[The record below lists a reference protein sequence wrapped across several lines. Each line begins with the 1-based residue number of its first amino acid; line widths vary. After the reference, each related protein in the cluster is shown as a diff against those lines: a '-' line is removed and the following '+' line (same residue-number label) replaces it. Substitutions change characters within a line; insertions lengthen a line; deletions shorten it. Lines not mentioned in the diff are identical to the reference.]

1 MEIFL
6 TMEAENNANKARA
19 SFRFTIKNLG
29 CKCNRYEA
37 DALAL
42 FLAEQGGEEVTEE
55 QACDLALL
63 NTCTVTAE
71 AGRKSCQALR
81 RLRREHPAAV
91 IGVMGCH
98 SQLEDLSDLCDFQT
112 GVEGRLGLAEACL
125 KELQQRRRMG
135 QPSVEPERAAHPQ
148 EPGAALP
155 SEIGGTEASETAVAV
170 RAGQNWRPC
179 AHDSAYEELGTVRE
193 QTETRAQIKICDGC
207 NQFCTYCAICLARG
221 RVRSRGRSEIL
232 EEARALTAAG
242 HKEIVLTAT
251 HLCSFE
257 KEQGHDILALAEL
270 LEELDQT
277 PGLERLRLGSLE
289 PASLTPAFIS
299 RVSRLRTLCPHF
311 HLSLQSGSD
320 TVLARMHRQYSSEDY
335 RRVVQTLRQ
344 AFDDPAITTDIMVA
358 FPEESEAEFAE
369 SFHFAEEIGF
379 ARIHVFRY
387 SPRKGTAA
395 ARMKQVPAAISKAR
409 GEAMQKLAGKL
420 AETYAASRVGE
431 EDSFVAEQP
440 LGEGAF
446 NGVTSRYDPA
456 VLQRRKDGSVPHRGD
471 FVHCRVLRA
480 EGERLILEEI

>member
-1 MEIFL
+1 
-6 TMEAENNANKARA
+6 MEAEKNANKPGA

-42 FLAEQGGEEVTEE
+42 FLTEQGGEEVAEE

-125 KELQQRRRMG
+125 KELKQRRGMC
-135 QPSVEPERAAHPQ
+135 QPLTDPECAAHPQ

-155 SEIGGTEASETAVAV
+155 SEIGGTEASATAMAG
-170 RAGQNWRPC
+170 RAGQNWRPS
-179 AHDSAYEELGTVRE
+179 AHETAYEELGTVRA

-335 RRVVQTLRQ
+335 RKVVQALRQ

-431 EDSFVAEQP
+431 EDSFIAEQP